1 MSMSTSTEPERA
13 VRTAGLITEVEVVEF
28 DHLVVQR
35 YSSSGELLHDGSG
48 ARRTTRRFGLRIRTV
63 EGVEGSYVVLW
74 SAPPH
79 AVSQLKAMARSLVG
93 RSVWDRERIWDDLNR
108 SFAKSDRIGAGA
120 VDIALWDAAGRLT
133 GQPVAALLGRFRD
146 RLPAYVST
154 VGGGHGHGA
163 LSDPASY
170 RDYADQCARAGI
182 PGFKIHGPSTGSVR
196 AEIDT
201 FRATAEGAA
210 GRSDIMT
217 DPGKS
222 LRTLA
227 DALAL
232 GRVCDEVGAYWW
244 EDPMRDNSPFGHK
257 ILREKIST
265 PLLLT
270 EFVRGL
276 EMRMSVALQGGTDFL
291 RADPE
296 LDMGITGVMKTAHA
310 AESLGIDMEV
320 HASGP
325 AQRHCMAAIRNTN
338 YYELGLLDPASGNP
352 LHPPVYADDY
362 VEDLTA
368 VGSDGCVG
376 LPEGPGLGVSYDWE
390 RLYSLDAD
398 ATTFRG

>member
-1 MSMSTSTEPERA
+1 MSR
-13 VRTAGLITEVEVVEF
+13 ITEVEILEF
-28 DHLVVQR
+28 DHPVVYR
-35 YSSSGELLHDGSG
+35 YSAAGDLLHD
-48 ARRTTRRFGLRIRTV
+48 AEPQRRVTRRFGVRIRTAD
-63 EGVEGSYVVLW
+63 GAEGSYIVLW

-79 AVSQLKAMARSLVG
+79 AISQVKAMAQSLVG
-93 RSVWDRERIWDDLNR
+93 RSVHDREQIWDLYNR
-108 SFAKSDRIGAGA
+108 NFAKCDRIGAGA
-120 VDIALWDAAGRLT
+120 IDIALWDAAGKLA
-133 GQPVAALLGRFRD
+133 GLSVSQMLGRFRD

-154 VGGGHGHGA
+154 VGGGHGLGS

-170 RDYADQCARAGI
+170 RAYADECAVRGV
-182 PGFKIHGPSTGSVR
+182 PGFKIHGPSTGAVR
-196 AEIDT
+196 DEIAT
-201 FRATAEGAA
+201 FRATAEGSG
-210 GRSDIMT
+210 GRTDIMT

-244 EDPMRDNSPFGHK
+244 EDPMRDNSPFAHK
-257 ILREKIST
+257 ILREKVRT
-265 PLLLT
+265 PMLLT

-276 EMRMSVALQGGTDFL
+276 EMRMTVALDGGTDFL

-310 AESLGIDMEV
+310 AESIGLDMEV

-338 YYELGLLDPASGNP
+338 YYELGLLDPSTGNP

-368 VGSDGCVG
+368 VGADGCVG
-376 LPEGPGLGVSYDWE
+376 LPEGPGLGVTYDWD
-390 RLYSLDAD
+390 RLYAAQVDR
-398 ATTFRG
+398 TVMVG